1 MASFAFPFGQT
12 LLTPKPNRNLV
23 APPPILRASFTT
35 ITIFPSSATHFPPKA
50 PHFQLHFSHRP
61 SDDHAISRKTHSS
74 LATLILLA
82 FSFALLSLRL
92 VSGVLLPDFPD
103 RWAQLIAFSERAHS
117 EVMVHCPQ
125 DLVRAVVAYEDR
137 RFFSHFGVDPIGV
150 ARAVLSFSARGG
162 GSTITQQLVRNTL
175 LRNERTFLRKI
186 VEMVLALAVERT
198 LSKLTILS
206 SYLCKIY
213 WGHGIY
219 GVQSASNFY
228 FGKHISILSLGECAM
243 LAAMIPGPE
252 IRSPF
257 RDSSRGKI
265 FQARVVR
272 RMVEVGFLDV
282 KLALMVV
289 KQSLELNSESHDYS
303 EALVVPLPSHK
314 VQALVNI
321 NSEAGTLSNFRKIWN
336 WERESKIWEV
346 KEDMERWAMSV
357 TEKSRINYK

>member
-12 LLTPKPNRNLV
+12 LLTPKPNRKLA

-61 SDDHAISRKTHSS
+61 SDDHTISRKTHSS
-74 LATLILLA
+74 LAALILLA

-162 GSTITQQLVRNTL
+162 GSTITQQRAKTT
-175 LRNERTFLRKI
+175 E
-186 VEMVLALAVERT
+186 
-198 LSKLTILS
+198 
-206 SYLCKIY
+206 
-213 WGHGIY
+213 
-219 GVQSASNFY
+219 
-228 FGKHISILSLGECAM
+228 GKATNC
-243 LAAMIPGPE
+243 
-252 IRSPF
+252 
-257 RDSSRGKI
+257 
-265 FQARVVR
+265 
-272 RMVEVGFLDV
+272 
-282 KLALMVV
+282 
-289 KQSLELNSESHDYS
+289 
-303 EALVVPLPSHK
+303 
-314 VQALVNI
+314 
-321 NSEAGTLSNFRKIWN
+321 
-336 WERESKIWEV
+336 
-346 KEDMERWAMSV
+346 
-357 TEKSRINYK
+357 